1 MKITDIKIYAA
12 EYAQTS
18 KSPTNKKWV
27 FLKMETD
34 EGIHGW
40 GEVGSSVNV
49 SENFMATAIK
59 EVAPQIIGENPM
71 DIDRLWN
78 KIYRMFSYMGS
89 RGFTTS
95 LIAGFD
101 IALWDI
107 KGKVS
112 GLPVYDL
119 LGGRYRDPVRLYCNA
134 WFNGCFSPEE
144 YANGTLQPTVSS
156 CFKNIHRC
164 STQVFLLGTL

>member
-1 MKITDIKIYAA
+1 MSLARDYAKLFA
-12 EYAQTS
+12 GLKQAYGKFTQTS
-18 KSPTNKKWV
+18 ELRDDGK
-27 FLKMETD
+27 
-34 EGIHGW
+34 
-40 GEVGSSVNV
+40 VGGKVVTV

-107 KGKVS
+107 KGKETEM
-112 GLPVYDL
+112 
-119 LGGRYRDPVRLYCNA
+119 RIIK
-134 WFNGCFSPEE
+134 F
-144 YANGTLQPTVSS
+144 TM
-156 CFKNIHRC
+156 I
-164 STQVFLLGTL
+164 

>member
-18 KSPTNKKWV
+18 KSLTNKKWV

-59 EVAPQIIGENPM
+59 EVSPQLIGENPM

-78 KIYRMFSYMGS
+78 KLFRMFSYMGS

-95 LIAGFD
+95 LTAGFD
-101 IALWDI
+101 IALWL
-107 KGKVS
+107 S
-112 GLPVYDL
+112 L
-119 LGGRYRDPVRLYCNA
+119 
-134 WFNGCFSPEE
+134 
-144 YANGTLQPTVSS
+144 
-156 CFKNIHRC
+156 IHI
-164 STQVFLLGTL
+164 

>member
-18 KSPTNKKWV
+18 KSLTNKKWV

-59 EVAPQIIGENPM
+59 EVSPQLIGENPM
-71 DIDRLWN
+71 DIDL
-78 KIYRMFSYMGS
+78 
-89 RGFTTS
+89 S
-95 LIAGFD
+95 LIH
-101 IALWDI
+101 I
-107 KGKVS
+107 
-112 GLPVYDL
+112 
-119 LGGRYRDPVRLYCNA
+119 
-134 WFNGCFSPEE
+134 
-144 YANGTLQPTVSS
+144 
-156 CFKNIHRC
+156 
-164 STQVFLLGTL
+164 